1 MSLRITIVLFFLLQ
15 FCHGQDIAV
24 LKYGGGGDW
33 YSNPSALKNLAAF
46 CNKEL
51 NTTLS
56 PTPKIVAPNSIDIFE
71 YPFLHMTGHGNVLF
85 SEQDVENLRAYLNS
99 GGFLHIDDNYGMD
112 QYVRGEISKLFPN
125 QELKELAVNHPI
137 FSTAF
142 KFPKGLPKIH
152 EHDKARAQGFVIE
165 KQGRIVLLYTFES
178 DLGDGWE
185 DKEMHN
191 DPDQVRLMALRM
203 GANIIKYAFEH

>member
-1 MSLRITIVLFFLLQ
+1 M
-15 FCHGQDIAV
+15 
-24 LKYGGGGDW
+24 
-33 YSNPSALKNLAAF
+33 
-46 CNKEL
+46 
-51 NTTLS
+51 
-56 PTPKIVAPNSIDIFE
+56 
-71 YPFLHMTGHGNVLF
+71 
-85 SEQDVENLRAYLNS
+85 
-99 GGFLHIDDNYGMD
+99 
-112 QYVRGEISKLFPN
+112 
-125 QELKELAVNHPI
+125 
-137 FSTAF
+137 
-142 KFPKGLPKIH
+142 PKIH